1 MEKERMHT
9 LIRQVP
15 TISRRVNLA
24 ALTTNKGSKLRS
36 AFFLFCIVPAVF
48 VADQNGGLLTL
59 GFNGTTMEREY
70 KMRVDYFSGRV
81 FAGERSTLP
90 TFKRL
95 I

>member
-24 ALTTNKGSKLRS
+24 ALNTSKGAKLRS
-36 AFFLFCIVPAVF
+36 AFFLFCVVPVVLA
-48 VADQNGGLLTL
+48 ADQNGGLFTL
-59 GFNGTTMEREY
+59 GFTGTTMEREY

-81 FAGERSTLP
+81 FAAERHTLP
-90 TFKRL
+90 TFKRM